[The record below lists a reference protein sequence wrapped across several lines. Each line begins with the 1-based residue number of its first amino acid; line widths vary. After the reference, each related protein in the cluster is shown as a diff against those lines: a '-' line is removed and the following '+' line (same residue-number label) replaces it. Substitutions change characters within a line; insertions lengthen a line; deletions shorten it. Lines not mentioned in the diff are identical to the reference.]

1 MVLLAPVVMG
11 AAKFNYGMEIRDEDH
26 VRSTFVYG
34 VSRADL
40 EEAGKKPSDFSD
52 CDKTFDVSASEKQHG
67 VKAEFVEDKEY
78 VGCKFTMT
86 TTADD
91 ARGAGLGL
99 TFDADKVSLSIGRK
113 FFEDARLDKIKV
125 GAFKVSVTFPGK
137 VISHSGS
144 SSVDG
149 NTVTWTD
156 IKDST
161 SGLKAVGE
169 RPTGAATAGPSF
181 WKGFGRHGIRGGIIG
196 LIAGIAS
203 YFGNKRRAKK
213 KRAKSGGATA
223 TAQYPGYGQPQP
235 QEWQAPGQD
244 GHQYG
249 ESMNSGGN
257 QPYMQ
262 DGRYIGDPW
271 NANSTNTSGFNEKP
285 NPR

>member
-1 MVLLAPVVMG
+1 MDR
-11 AAKFNYGMEIRDEDH
+11 Y
-26 VRSTFVYG
+26 
-34 VSRADL
+34 
-40 EEAGKKPSDFSD
+40 
-52 CDKTFDVSASEKQHG
+52 Q
-67 VKAEFVEDKEY
+67 
-78 VGCKFTMT
+78 
-86 TTADD
+86 
-91 ARGAGLGL
+91 
-99 TFDADKVSLSIGRK
+99 
-113 FFEDARLDKIKV
+113 
-125 GAFKVSVTFPGK
+125 
-137 VISHSGS
+137 
-144 SSVDG
+144 
-149 NTVTWTD
+149 
-156 IKDST
+156 DST

-213 KRAKSGGATA
+213 KRAKSGGVTA